1 MRDDAGRKLE
11 RLNRPRPPAPQGGFS
26 IRVDKSLF
34 GARARSAVGELSEDL
49 PGMAREM
56 PARAM
61 RLGPPPRAVRH
72 PPRCALDVYARHGL
86 WWRARGNASRQIV
99 SDHSVCSLQ
108 RQGRRAASAVTV
120 SCLASLE
127 HEHTWLVLRHW
138 LPTRASQHYSNRHH
152 PCQSFLL
159 CVAPP
164 LAHLCVQGP
173 RWTPTSRDS
182 NMIWST
188 YNAILLLYHGQ

>member
-1 MRDDAGRKLE
+1 MQAAIDLDRDRCAQA
-11 RLNRPRPPAPQGGFS
+11 RPPQASPQGGFS

-108 RQGRRAASAVTV
+108 RQAAEQRPR
-120 SCLASLE
+120 CLS
-127 HEHTWLVLRHW
+127 H
-138 LPTRASQHYSNRHH
+138 
-152 PCQSFLL
+152 
-159 CVAPP
+159 AP
-164 LAHLCVQGP
+164 H
-173 RWTPTSRDS
+173 RWTTSIHGASFGTGCPCVLLSTIPIAIIRDGPS
-182 NMIWST
+182 FCV
-188 YNAILLLYHGQ
+188 

>member
-1 MRDDAGRKLE
+1 MGSS
-11 RLNRPRPPAPQGGFS
+11 P
-26 IRVDKSLF
+26 
-34 GARARSAVGELSEDL
+34 
-49 PGMAREM
+49 
-56 PARAM
+56 
-61 RLGPPPRAVRH
+61 
-72 PPRCALDVYARHGL
+72 
-86 WWRARGNASRQIV
+86 RQIV

-173 RWTPTSRDS
+173 RWTPISRES
-182 NMIWST
+182 NMLRPT
-188 YNAILLLYHGQ
+188 DRHQTTTCQLYILLSMVEKENSVVCRPDHVGIPRYGCPPGPLHPKMSRGWSYTQKEGPSRMMAIGIVLRSTHGQPVPKNAPWMLVVQRCEA

>member
-1 MRDDAGRKLE
+1 MSLARTYPGWRGRCL
-11 RLNRPRPPAPQGGFS
+11 LGQCGWGRPPGQCGTHRAARWMCTPDMVFGG
-26 IRVDKSLF
+26 VL
-34 GARARSAVGELSEDL
+34 VGSS
-49 PGMAREM
+49 P
-56 PARAM
+56 
-61 RLGPPPRAVRH
+61 
-72 PPRCALDVYARHGL
+72 
-86 WWRARGNASRQIV
+86 RQIV

-173 RWTPTSRDS
+173 RWTPISRDS
-182 NMIWST
+182 NMLRPTNRHQTTTCQRYLQLFIVEKKNSV
-188 YNAILLLYHGQ
+188 ACRPDHVGIP